1 MIAFKSSLPENSLLY
16 KHPDVVHYKDSFAAN
31 IPGTQPVSIEQTGS
45 AFFAS
50 SPSWVK
56 KLMHIRDS
64 IVRRMGLKTTSHRKN
79 KPQLAFVPGE
89 KAGIFNILDK
99 NDWELI
105 LGEDDKHLNFR
116 VSLYLQP
123 PESAPQQLVCTTT
136 VHYNNAWGRLYFF
149 FVKPFHRLIVP
160 AILKNTV
167 YQLRLMKA

>member
-1 MIAFKSSLPENSLLY
+1 
-16 KHPDVVHYKDSFAAN
+16 
-31 IPGTQPVSIEQTGS
+31 
-45 AFFAS
+45 
-50 SPSWVK
+50 
-56 KLMHIRDS
+56 MHIRDG
-64 IVRRMGLKTTSHRKN
+64 IVRRMGLKTTSHRKF

-99 NDWELI
+99 NDRELI